1 MIPTLSSTEVNHHED
16 HLFGS
21 DAAAVMY
28 RRQSMT
34 RSFTIPRMI
43 AALSLLVMTACTPA
57 AKQLMGDPQ
66 EPYPLKSPP
75 GVGEIVHLPTGVLVT
90 PEQMLAVAGDAR
102 IVYVGETHDNPA
114 SHRLE
119 LQLLRG
125 LADRHPGKLAL
136 GMEMFSRSQQ
146 PALDRWVA
154 GELDEKAF
162 LRESRWFSNW
172 KMDFAYY
179 RDLLMFARDR
189 HIPVIALNAEKS
201 LVEAVRR
208 KSPDQLS
215 AEERGRLPEMDLN
228 DPYQRATA
236 VAIFG
241 EHSHGGMLVDGF
253 VRAQTLWDE
262 TMADSVA
269 GYLTSPEGVERHL
282 LVVAGGNHVNYGF
295 GIPRRAFRRLPAS
308 YVVIGGHEMD
318 IPADKQDRLMD
329 VTIPDFPMPPYD
341 FQAYIAYE
349 ELPKTGVMLGVV
361 IEPVPGGRGLVVKE
375 VLAGSNAER
384 CGLEQGDLLL
394 AFDGQDLTEEFDLI
408 YAVKQKQ
415 IGDRGTLQ
423 VERKGQAM
431 KMEVLFQAAGRVP
444 PQGK

>member
-1 MIPTLSSTEVNHHED
+1 MSRSVIFPRII
-16 HLFGS
+16 
-21 DAAAVMY
+21 AV
-28 RRQSMT
+28 
-34 RSFTIPRMI
+34 
-43 AALSLLVMTACTPA
+43 LSLLAMTACAPA
-57 AKQLMGDPQ
+57 ARQLMGDPQ

-75 GVGEIVHLPTGVLVT
+75 RVGDIVHLPTGILVT

-154 GELDEKAF
+154 GELDERAF
-162 LRESRWFSNW
+162 LKESRWFANW

-179 RDLLMFARDR
+179 RDLLVFARDR

-208 KSPDQLS
+208 KAPDQLS
-215 AEERGRLPEMDLN
+215 AMERARLPEMDLN

-269 GYLTSPEGVERHL
+269 GYLTSPAGEERHL

-295 GIPRRAFRRLPAS
+295 GIPRRVFRRLPAS
-308 YVVIGGHEMD
+308 YVVIGGHEID
-318 IPADKQDRLMD
+318 IPAERQDRLMD
-329 VTIPDFPMPPYD
+329 VTIPDFPMPTYD
-341 FQAYIAYE
+341 FQVYTAYE
-349 ELPKTGVMLGVV
+349 ALPKAGVTLGVV
-361 IEPVPGGRGLVVKE
+361 IEAAPGGRGLVVKE

-384 CGLEQGDLLL
+384 CGLKQGDLLL
-394 AFDGQDLTEEFDLI
+394 AFDGQDLTEEFDLV
-408 YAVKQKQ
+408 YAVRQKQ
-415 IGDRGTLQ
+415 IGDRGILQ
-423 VERKGQAM
+423 VARTGQPL
-431 KMEVLFQAAGRVP
+431 KVEVLFQAAGKVP